1 MPSCKYC
8 NEPMARKNDLKVSF
22 YMCPKCGARGPSV
35 KMDRIG
41 WQEELDAKTLGQS
54 IEVKAP
60 SAEDDLRKRNAA
72 LSARCSRL
80 KACELPNNAKLERDV
95 NDRIRNLQANRRELN
110 KYAYLRDLAH
120 LYKQKA
126 TFLEYKTG
134 FEKEFAELRQQI
146 RENKMKLKGLAEL
159 KKNEF
164 VENKRRSNEP
174 LGRAPTQ
181 SERSSPN
188 AKWCQYCIADCVLRE
203 SDHVAMC
210 DHFKPKS

>member
-8 NEPMARKNDLKVSF
+8 NEPMTRKNDYLKVSF

-35 KMDRIG
+35 KMDHIG
-41 WQEELDAKTLGQS
+41 WQEELDAKTLGQY

-95 NDRIRNLQANRRELN
+95 NNRIRNLQASRKELN
-110 KYAYLRDLAH
+110 KYAYLKELAH

-134 FEKEFAELRQQI
+134 FEKEFVDLRQQI
-146 RENKMKLKGLAEL
+146 RENKKKLKEL
-159 KKNEF
+159 KDEK
-164 VENKRRSNEP
+164 ENRNVS
-174 LGRAPTQ
+174 T
-181 SERSSPN
+181 
-188 AKWCQYCIADCVLRE
+188 
-203 SDHVAMC
+203 
-210 DHFKPKS
+210 

>member
-8 NEPMARKNDLKVSF
+8 NEPMTRKNDYLKVSF

-35 KMDRIG
+35 KMDHIG

-60 SAEDDLRKRNAA
+60 SAEDDLRKRNAV

-95 NDRIRNLQANRRELN
+95 NNRIRNLQGNRKSMDKVE
-110 KYAYLRDLAH
+110 YLKELAH

-126 TFLEYKTG
+126 TFLKYRTG
-134 FEKEFAELRQQI
+134 FEKEFAGLRRQL
-146 RENKMKLKGLAEL
+146 RENKKKLKEL
-159 KKNEF
+159 KKS
-164 VENKRRSNEP
+164 K
-174 LGRAPTQ
+174 
-181 SERSSPN
+181 
-188 AKWCQYCIADCVLRE
+188 
-203 SDHVAMC
+203 
-210 DHFKPKS
+210 